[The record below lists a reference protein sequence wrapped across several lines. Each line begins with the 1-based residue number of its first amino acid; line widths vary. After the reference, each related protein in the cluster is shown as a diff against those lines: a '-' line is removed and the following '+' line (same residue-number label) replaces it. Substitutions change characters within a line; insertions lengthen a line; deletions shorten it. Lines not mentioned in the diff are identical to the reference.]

1 MWSLYFFFNH
11 NLVRMSYSLSGPPRL
26 ACLLADSVQSDN
38 VRSPSVVGSWQCVM
52 FETMMIIIFFFG
64 FINEQGRLLSRNW
77 RSSLRSLHQD
87 VHGNFLQCSSI
98 SCAQSKM
105 SSADQCYPVP
115 LATKQETHS
124 SFLWSLRKCN
134 SFLLMTWKLYCNHN
148 CNLSDK
154 LSINWCSFA
163 GREKKKKFRLP
174 KACSWFLDFS

>member
-1 MWSLYFFFNH
+1 
-11 NLVRMSYSLSGPPRL
+11 MSGAISGG
-26 ACLLADSVQSDN
+26 LLTMCN
-38 VRSPSVVGSWQCVM
+38 VRNNDDNK
-52 FETMMIIIFFFG
+52 FFFG

-77 RSSLRSLHQD
+77 RSSLCSLHQD

-98 SCAQSKM
+98 SCAQSTM